1 MSRALERQSPL
12 EWKFIILLY
21 KYVARDDVQE
31 YDGQKEKKEKEKEE
45 EEEEEGV
52 EMIKR
57 RVIQSVKSRGCYFR
71 RNSRTSWQRN
81 GLFRAVDFL
90 LLGTNETRGEY
101 HYKTPSHET
110 GHSGVLLKY

>member
-1 MSRALERQSPL
+1 MTSKNTMGER
-12 EWKFIILLY
+12 
-21 KYVARDDVQE
+21 
-31 YDGQKEKKEKEKEE
+31 EKKKERGGGGKKKEE
-45 EEEEEGV
+45 E

-57 RVIQSVKSRGCYFR
+57 RVIYYYLQSVKSRGCYFR

-90 LLGTNETRGEY
+90 LLGRNETRGEY

>member
-31 YDGQKEKKEKEKEE
+31 YDGRKRKEKREGGGGKKKEE
-45 EEEEEGV
+45 E

-57 RVIQSVKSRGCYFR
+57 RVIQSVEVVILGGIVEQVGNEMGYFEPLIF
-71 RNSRTSWQRN
+71 SC
-81 GLFRAVDFL
+81 
-90 LLGTNETRGEY
+90 
-101 HYKTPSHET
+101 
-110 GHSGVLLKY
+110 